1 MSLSYRTHNNLLRI
15 IIINSFSSLILS
27 FYNQTYMLEK
37 LPWRQLSMT
46 VTHFFYQ
53 EVSLKP
59 LMQECN
65 ITNSLSRS
73 LKFLQKNL
81 SEIILMQTSCHKNKR
96 MIDYIFFANRKSSI
110 LLWVWPWTTTP
121 TLRSKKDQINN
132 AGSRV
137 ISQAVF
143 IQIVIKRINHLQ
155 WKQPRL
161 MCQANRI
168 ISSYLLRL
176 YLQILCWGIVMLT
189 ILCWKKV
196 ETLRSQ
202 GLNTR
207 LWARMIR

>member
-1 MSLSYRTHNNLLRI
+1 MVVEVDFPMILPQIGSYQEVNKSTQTQHKVMSLSYRTHNNLLRI

-96 MIDYIFFANRKSSI
+96 MIDYIFFANQKNSTHQS
-110 LLWVWPWTTTP
+110 V
-121 TLRSKKDQINN
+121 
-132 AGSRV
+132 
-137 ISQAVF
+137 
-143 IQIVIKRINHLQ
+143 
-155 WKQPRL
+155 
-161 MCQANRI
+161 
-168 ISSYLLRL
+168 
-176 YLQILCWGIVMLT
+176 
-189 ILCWKKV
+189 
-196 ETLRSQ
+196 
-202 GLNTR
+202 
-207 LWARMIR
+207 